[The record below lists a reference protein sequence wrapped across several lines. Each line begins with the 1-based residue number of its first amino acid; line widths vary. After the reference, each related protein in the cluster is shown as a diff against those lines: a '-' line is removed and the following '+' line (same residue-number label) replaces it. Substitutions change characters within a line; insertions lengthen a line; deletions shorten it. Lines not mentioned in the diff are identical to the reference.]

1 MLLGSGAMFPQ
12 LFLPVIDVKRSAI
25 AGWDLH
31 KCNPASYQC
40 ESETLLNL
48 LASWWFFVV
57 VVVVVA
63 AAAAQIRYMALPPP
77 LPPPLLLSPTH
88 VRV

>member
-1 MLLGSGAMFPQ
+1 MFPQ

-57 VVVVVA
+57 VVVAAAAAA